1 MDNVIVSVSDLLKK
15 VEELHKDGMEYVELS
30 VLEPEEEDLPVS
42 LWFEAYKSPML
53 DMGVDYEGIDVIED
67 LDK

>member
-30 VLEPEEEDLPVS
+30 VLNRKKKIYRLVCGLKHTSRLCLIWVS
-42 LWFEAYKSPML
+42 IMKESTS
-53 DMGVDYEGIDVIED
+53 
-67 LDK
+67 